1 MEKGKENG
9 VNEMKTEK
17 RSLSQI
23 LIGGYSSYIFTLT
36 PIILICTFLFLFSLL
51 IGFYLGPSQSG
62 DSLRQIIQGFPDTSN
77 MSDIQVFG
85 FIFYNNVSK
94 SFLFMVLGL
103 LFALPPVIFL
113 AFNGFVVGWFAFI
126 FSRQYSLLA
135 TFIGI
140 VPHGIIEI
148 PAIILS
154 MAMGMSLGYQLINKI
169 RGRGVLS
176 LDAKLALGFFI
187 TRIVPMLLIAA
198 LIEVKVSPALLAL
211 VIS

>member
-1 MEKGKENG
+1 LEKGSEDG
-9 VNEMKTEK
+9 VNLMKNEK
-17 RSLSQI
+17 SLSQI
-23 LIGGYSSYIFTLT
+23 ILGGYASYFFALT
-36 PIILICTFLFLFSLL
+36 PLILTCTFLFLFSLI
-51 IGFYLGPSQSG
+51 IGFYLGPTQSG
-62 DSLRQIIQGFPDTSN
+62 DSLRQIIQGFPDTSK
-77 MSDIQVFG
+77 MSDIQIFG

-113 AFNGFVVGWFAFI
+113 VFNGFVVGWFAYI

-135 TFIGI
+135 SFIGI

-154 MAMGMSLGYQLINKI
+154 MAMGMSLGYQLINRI
-169 RGRGVLS
+169 SGRGVLS
-176 LDAKLALGFFI
+176 VEAKMALGFFI

-198 LIEVKVSPALLAL
+198 LIEVEISPRLLAL
-211 VIS
+211 II

>member
-1 MEKGKENG
+1 
-9 VNEMKTEK
+9 MKTEK